1 MPIAAFEVAIVLGSH
16 KRLYERPAVVE
27 EILDFLPLGPGSV
40 AKHGNLFAAVQPEAK
55 RLSVVSI
62 EATVAGKIAVGLGIG
77 LDGGVAGP
85 ISLWHV
91 FFAIE
96 KSDWVVVQYTP
107 VDEYVLV
114 FADCSEKEW
123 NGHGPSDG
131 FRDGHVRGGI
141 ARVNLA

>member
-1 MPIAAFEVAIVLGSH
+1 MCTVRCQSPLSRW
-16 KRLYERPAVVE
+16 RLSCERIRVWK
-27 EILDFLPLGPGSV
+27 S
-40 AKHGNLFAAVQPEAK
+40 VQPEAK

-62 EATVAGKIAVGLGIG
+62 EAKVAGKIAVGLGVG
-77 LDGGVAGP
+77 LDGGVAGT
-85 ISLWHV
+85 ISLWHL
-91 FFAIE
+91 FIPIE

-107 VDEYVLV
+107 VYEYVLV